1 MNKDIVLFTNDNQE
15 IVTLEHLFKKIYN
28 NSETKSKHI
37 LDTAEGLKPLIVTL
51 SDAVT
56 LMPTMVQL
64 QEASIR
70 NDEQLIKLAAIVQRM
85 QAKKSGKFNDD
96 GMTFGLSQSEKD
108 EILKAAKESSVP
120 GQANG
125 DF

>member
-1 MNKDIVLFTNDNQE
+1 M
-15 IVTLEHLFKKIYN
+15 FKKIYN

-37 LDTAEGLKPLIVTL
+37 LDTAEGLIPLIVTL

-85 QAKKSGKFNDD
+85 QSKKSGKFNDD

-120 GQANG
+120 GQASR